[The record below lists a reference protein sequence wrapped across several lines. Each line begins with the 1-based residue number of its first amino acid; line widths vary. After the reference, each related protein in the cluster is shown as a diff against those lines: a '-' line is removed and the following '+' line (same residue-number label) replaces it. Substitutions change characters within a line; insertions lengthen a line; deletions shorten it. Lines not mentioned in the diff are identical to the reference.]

1 MENGIA
7 YYKIENNKDKTELKT
22 TDGIVPKR
30 LGIALVGGGGASG
43 EAKTDNWKNNCCN
56 FDTTMPGGGGGGG
69 GIV

>member
-30 LGIALVGGGGASG
+30 LGIALVGGGGSSG
-43 EAKTDNWKNNCCN
+43 EAKTEN
-56 FDTTMPGGGGGGG
+56 
-69 GIV
+69 